1 MRIVSKNFPCRNIIF
16 FNQHHELHKSCSR
29 IHKTTRSYC
38 ETFPLSSPCEWLET
52 FIRLAKGPS
61 FSNAIFGYDNFSIT
75 WVLFNSA
82 EFDKLDVFIT
92 EPGKQK
98 SLKQFY
104 DNLLIADVLFVINSL
119 FIGKS
124 HNQTRI
130 TKPDGHP
137 LEMYGPGQK

>member
-1 MRIVSKNFPCRNIIF
+1 MRIVSKNFPCRNIIY
-16 FNQHHELHKSCSR
+16 FNQHHELHKSCSNLP
-29 IHKTTRSYC
+29 KTAKSYC
-38 ETFPLSSPCEWLET
+38 ETFPMSSPCEWLET
-52 FIRLAKGPS
+52 FVRLAKGPS
-61 FSNAIFGYDNFSIT
+61 FLNSIFRYDNFSIT

-82 EFDKLDVFIT
+82 ECDKLNVFIT

-119 FIGKS
+119 FIRKS
-124 HNQTRI
+124 NNQTRI

-137 LEMYGPGQK
+137 WKISWA